1 MIMDT
6 FVDTIINTINNN
18 NNDNKTKK
26 YCGSQESVTPRPIST
41 GSNTFYKCSTN
52 NSNGHC
58 YGALPVAKSKA
69 QCAEQKDAQKKKKK
83 KEDYK
88 CI

>member
-1 MIMDT
+1 MIT
-6 FVDTIINTINNN
+6 NE
-18 NNDNKTKK
+18 TKK
-26 YCGSQESVTPRPIST
+26 YCGSQESMTPRPTST

-52 NSNGHC
+52 NSNGHFH
-58 YGALPVAKSKA
+58 GALPVAKSKA
-69 QCAEQKDAQKKKKK
+69 QCAEQKDAQKKQKK

>member
-1 MIMDT
+1 MIT
-6 FVDTIINTINNN
+6 NE
-18 NNDNKTKK
+18 TKK
-26 YCGSQESVTPRPIST
+26 YCGSQESMTPRPILT

-52 NSNGHC
+52 NSNEHFH
-58 YGALPVAKSKA
+58 GALSLAKSKA

-88 CI
+88 CIY